1 MDIKEIYEKMKWDD
15 LYNYWRLSTKEQF
28 YIVNHAPSVR
38 KLRVKS
44 NNQNRIYTCLW
55 LKNNQIEE
63 VQIEMNRMADSPVGR
78 KRKELSD
85 ERIMRA
91 ADLIVQSKS
100 DEERA
105 AIWIWIFCSSLENA
119 KLPYPNGLY
128 IDYVAGKA
136 REYLQEHF
144 QEWIFR
150 YHHRFPRLFVD
161 SYLLSK
167 VKFERYSV
175 IIDFAIMNAYM
186 LCKEYSIVLFD
197 SEPEKEDPPFS
208 YRDLRKESL

>member
-1 MDIKEIYEKMKWDD
+1 MHESYEKMKWGD
-15 LYNYWRLSTKEQF
+15 LYSYWRLSTKEQF
-28 YIVNHAPSVR
+28 DIVNQAPLVR
-38 KLRVKS
+38 KMKVES
-44 NNQNRIYTCLW
+44 NNQNRTYTYLW
-55 LKNNQIEE
+55 LRNDQIEAA
-63 VQIEMNRMADSPVGR
+63 QIEMNRMADSPVGR
-78 KRKELSD
+78 QSKELSD
-85 ERIMRA
+85 ERIMRS
-91 ADLIVQSKS
+91 ADLMVQSKNY
-100 DEERA
+100 EERA

-150 YHHRFPRLFVD
+150 YHRRFPRLFVD
-161 SYLLSK
+161 SELLSK

-186 LCKEYSIVLFD
+186 LCKEYSTVLFD
-197 SEPEKEDPPFS
+197 SEPEKEEPPFS
-208 YRDLRKESL
+208 YRDLRKE